1 MKYTLAVLVLLTG
14 CLFLPRTPAVP
25 ARINTYKKAIARW
38 GPEAQLIKYNAG
50 EVMGIWSEGKKVVAL
65 GGEFSCMWHVTAK
78 EQRQYKSRSL
88 FNFGVIP
95 HRRTLVFN
103 ANGTVMGGELVKM
116 SGSSK

>member
-25 ARINTYKKAIARW
+25 SRINTYKKAVARW
-38 GPEAQLIKYNAG
+38 GPEAELIKYNAG
-50 EVMGIWSEGKKVVAL
+50 EVTGIWSEGKQVVAL

-88 FNFGVIP
+88 FTFGGIP

-103 ANGTVMGGELVKM
+103 ANGTVMGGKLVKKKM
-116 SGSSK
+116 PR